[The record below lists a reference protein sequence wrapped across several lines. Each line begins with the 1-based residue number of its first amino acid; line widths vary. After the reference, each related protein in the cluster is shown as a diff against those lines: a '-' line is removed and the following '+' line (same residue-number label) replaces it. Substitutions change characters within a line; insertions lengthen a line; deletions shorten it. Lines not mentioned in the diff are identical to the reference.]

1 MQTVKGD
8 VIAKVLML
16 TDRRIQQL
24 AKEGVLIK
32 EARGSYP
39 LIPNVQ
45 AYIKY
50 WQDRATGS
58 GIESGSDFHT
68 ESTRVKKLTADKL
81 ELEVDVLRGDL
92 VPSDQVVEM
101 LETVISNAR
110 AKLLNLPI
118 KAAQVA
124 LAAKDLKEIER
135 EIKELVYEALSELSD
150 GNFEHTEK
158 VSNSLEA
165 TTTLNG

>member
-1 MQTVKGD
+1 VSETITFKQAAALRGVTVRRLQQIEKEDNPPTRLVDTSFDATKFGGWLISQTSAEGFDYNEERARLTKFQADEKQLQVR
-8 VIAKVLML
+8 VL
-16 TDRRIQQL
+16 
-24 AKEGVLIK
+24 E
-32 EARGSYP
+32 
-39 LIPNVQ
+39 
-45 AYIKY
+45 
-50 WQDRATGS
+50 
-58 GIESGSDFHT
+58 
-68 ESTRVKKLTADKL
+68 
-81 ELEVDVLRGDL
+81 GDL

-110 AKLLNLPI
+110 AKLLNLPV

-124 LAAKDLKEIER
+124 LAATDLKEIER

-158 VSNSLEA
+158 IGNSLEA